1 VSPRQDIFA
10 GLLGGSI
17 WRVKLAHLFND
28 FKVRVKYAVEQRK
41 KQKKD
46 EMYYGESVGCDIIM

>member
-28 FKVRVKYAVEQRK
+28 FKVRAKYAVEQRK
-41 KQKKD
+41 KWKRMK
-46 EMYYGESVGCDIIM
+46 CIMVNL